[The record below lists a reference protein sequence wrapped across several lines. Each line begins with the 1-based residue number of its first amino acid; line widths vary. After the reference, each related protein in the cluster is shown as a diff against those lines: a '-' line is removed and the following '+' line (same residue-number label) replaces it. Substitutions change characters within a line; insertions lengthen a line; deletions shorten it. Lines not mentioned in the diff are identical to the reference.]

1 MAAINSGVPAVCS
14 CGLSA
19 PTTPNPSSIDAV
31 QLEDTLGDVQTDCG
45 NLHGGWL
52 LLLVAL
58 NGPSLAH
65 RCRQGVVHRIRFS
78 QPVSST
84 IRAAVVDATALT
96 AEERRQRARAAI
108 LAAFA
113 ERPPRVIEGNY
124 RVLAGNEVPAE
135 QAKREASDE
144 SEG

>member
-1 MAAINSGVPAVCS
+1 MPQLPDLTRPIMRRAASLNANQTRRQ
-14 CGLSA
+14 GLEERQYFRPLKLPPQYCLA
-19 PTTPNPSSIDAV
+19 SSIDAV

-108 LAAFA
+108 L
-113 ERPPRVIEGNY
+113 
-124 RVLAGNEVPAE
+124 
-135 QAKREASDE
+135 
-144 SEG
+144 